1 MYILSEVQ
9 MKLLIKLVILII
21 ASPYLIFSHQRF
33 IEWYEYPPIVSQER
47 VIAEVQATTIIG
59 NPINSNSLELCSE
72 PWRDFKSYMYYTSI
86 TAKSSQQYKFIS
98 AYMDTTSEDGL
109 LRLKSDTQFI
119 GVALGSYFG
128 EIGSKFKFTL
138 EEGIVLYAI
147 KVEEKSDNHT
157 YDGCVHNEDASIIEF
172 VVNAKFKSF
181 YPEAVN
187 AGSLHVLPQFK
198 GMITEIE
205 KIN

>member
-1 MYILSEVQ
+1 

-21 ASPYLIFSHQRF
+21 ASPYLIFFYQRF

-47 VIAEVQATTIIG
+47 IIAVAETTVLIG
-59 NPINSNSLELCSE
+59 NPINSNSIELCSE
-72 PWRDFKSYMYYTSI
+72 PWRDFKSYMNWEAISDH
-86 TAKSSQQYKFIS
+86 SSKQYKFIS

-138 EEGIVLYAI
+138 EEGIVLYAV

-157 YDGCVHNEDASIIEF
+157 YDGCVHTEDASIIEF
-172 VVNAKFKSF
+172 VVNHKFKDSF
-181 YPEAVN
+181 SEAFK

-198 GMITEIE
+198 GMIIEIE